1 MSILTIAQNCARRLQ
16 LTVPTT
22 FVGSTDNNMIL
33 LKAMIETALNDI
45 SSEYPWPELQR
56 EYTFDLADGTA
67 SYELP
72 GDFNRF
78 QMETMWNRT
87 QKWPLI
93 GPLDAVEWQQYK
105 SGLVTTL
112 PRQRFRIKYWA
123 TTQFFIDPTP
133 STSEDGQTCAYEY
146 ITATTLRPKT
156 WVASTSWTGI
166 SYCSYNGNIYNR
178 GSTGAAT
185 TGTNAPVHTNGTIS
199 DGSISWTYVSAAY
212 NTILNDSDEVIL
224 DNTMITD
231 GAIWRFKQ
239 ERGLDF
245 EDLRQQA
252 NNQKDSNKTN
262 LSSAGV
268 LTINR
273 GRVGPI
279 GIGPWSYPEGNF
291 GI

>member
-1 MSILTIAQNCARRLQ
+1 
-16 LTVPTT
+16 
-22 FVGSTDNNMIL
+22 MIL
-33 LKAMIETALNDI
+33 LKAMIETALTDI
-45 SSEYPWPELQR
+45 ASEYPWPELQR
-56 EYTFDLADGTA
+56 EYTFTLATSTA
-67 SYELP
+67 SYALP

-112 PRQRFRIKYWA
+112 PRQRYRIKYWA
-123 TTQFFIDPTP
+123 TTQFFVDPTP
-133 STSEDGQTCAYEY
+133 SSSENGQTCVYEY
-146 ITATTLRPKT
+146 ISATTLRPKT
-156 WVASTSWTGI
+156 WVASTSWAGI
-166 SYCSYNGNIYNR
+166 SYCSYNGNIYDR
-178 GSTGAAT
+178 GGTGAAT
-185 TGTNAPVHTNGTIS
+185 TGTTAPTHTSGTVS
-199 DGSISWTYVSAAY
+199 DGSINWTYVSAAY
-212 NTILNDSDEVIL
+212 STIIDDSDEVIL

-252 NNQKDSNKTN
+252 NNQKDANKTN

-268 LTINR
+268 LTINKMR
-273 GRVGPI
+273 GGAFM
-279 GIGPWSYPEGNF
+279 IGPWSYPEGNF